1 MSAADYKEK
10 LLDIIFSQDGL
21 LGRFLDAFEPRPGQ
35 KEMAQGILSAYE
47 EDKIALI
54 EAGTGIGKSL
64 AYLVPAVYWALKH
77 QEKSVIS
84 THTIA
89 LQEQLIR
96 KDIPFLLKT
105 MDVDL
110 KAVLVKGM
118 GNYLCLRKLSE
129 LRQQPLLFSLD
140 ESQQVQN
147 IEQWSERTSEGS
159 RSEIKFPISSGTW
172 EKVACEADNCS
183 HVQCPFYKH
192 CFFFKARKEAEDA
205 QILVVNHH
213 LLMADIN
220 AKIRQDGAQEKSV
233 IPRFER
239 AIIDEAHHLEQVALD
254 SFAQSSDRIGLQRLL
269 GRIFSENHPER
280 SRLNLIRADFSQAK
294 PSLVHA
300 LDVEVP
306 VQKKECAAL
315 IEKAFAEM
323 AHFLESIIAQPRF
336 GSKENKW
343 RLTQAICSLEYWKD
357 PLQKTFHSLAEKLT
371 QLSLALSAL
380 EGQLGEFK
388 GTKLE
393 EQAQDH
399 SLELKSLAMRLEENA
414 ANLTRFFSD
423 EDPDKRVRWVEMTA
437 ANVVLMDANLAVAS
451 LLYENLF
458 AKLRTTALCSA
469 TLTTNRA
476 FSYLKERLGIH
487 LEKEENVSEQ
497 IFDSPFDYAQR
508 TLLAI
513 PSDLPGPSDPQ
524 FLPQILEPIKQTIQ
538 VSKGNAFILFTSYE
552 MLQWTHEK
560 LSNDATLSKY
570 TLLKQGDLSRHV
582 LLEEFKQTPGSV
594 LFATNSFWEG
604 VDVPGEALR
613 CVVIVKLP
621 FIVPSEPIY
630 QACSEALEREGK
642 DPFNDYA
649 VPQAVIRFKQGFGR
663 LMRKKNDRGC
673 IVCLDHRLVKKNYG
687 KQFLNSLP
695 PCKTT
700 SGPFKKVLEEMR
712 AHYASTAQN

>member
-1 MSAADYKEK
+1 MNPADFKAK

-21 LGRFLDAFEPRPGQ
+21 LGRFLDAFESRPGQ
-35 KEMAQGILSAYE
+35 KEMAEGILSAYE
-47 EDKIALI
+47 KDKIALI

-89 LQEQLIR
+89 LQEQLIH

-118 GNYLCLRKLSE
+118 GNYLCLRKLGE

-147 IEQWSERTSEGS
+147 IEKWAERTNGGT
-159 RSEIKFPISSGTW
+159 RSEIQFPIASGTW

-183 HVQCPFYKH
+183 HVQCPFYKS

-254 SFAQSSDRIGLQRLL
+254 SFAQGSDRIGLQRLL
-269 GRIFSENHPER
+269 ARIFSESHPER

-294 PSLVHA
+294 PSLLHA
-300 LDVEVP
+300 LDVEIP
-306 VQKKECAAL
+306 VHKKECAAL

-323 AHFLESIIAQPRF
+323 AYFLENAVTQPKAR
-336 GSKENKW
+336 SKESKW
-343 RLTQAICSLEYWKD
+343 RLTEAMCSLEYWKD
-357 PLQKTFHSLAEKLT
+357 PLQVTFHSLEEKLT
-371 QLSLALSAL
+371 QLALALSSL
-380 EGQLGEFK
+380 ESQLGEFK
-388 GTKLE
+388 GSKLE

-399 SLELKSLAMRLEENA
+399 SLELKSLAIRLEEKA
-414 ANLTRFFSD
+414 ANLNRFFSHND
-423 EDPDKRVRWVEMTA
+423 LDRRVRWVEMTA
-437 ANVVLMDANLAVAS
+437 SNVVLMDANLAIAT
-451 LLYENLF
+451 LLYDNLF

-476 FSYLKERLGIH
+476 FSYLKQRLGIH
-487 LEKEENVSEQ
+487 NEKEENVLEQ

-513 PSDLPGPSDPQ
+513 PTDLPGPSDPQ
-524 FLPQILEPIKQTIQ
+524 FLPQILEPLRQIIQ
-538 VSKGNAFILFTSYE
+538 ISKGNAFILFTSYE
-552 MLQWTHEK
+552 MLQWVHEK
-560 LSNDATLSKY
+560 LSNDATLTQY
-570 TLLKQGDLSRHV
+570 LMLKQGDLSRHL
-582 LLEEFKQTPGSV
+582 LLEEFKETSGSV

-621 FIVPSEPIY
+621 FAVPSEPIY
-630 QACSEALEREGK
+630 QACSEVLERKGK

-700 SGPFKKVLEEMR
+700 SGPSKKVLEEMC
-712 AHYASTAQN
+712 AHYTSTSL

>member
-1 MSAADYKEK
+1 MNAADFKAK

-21 LGRFLDAFEPRPGQ
+21 LGRFLDAFESRPGQ
-35 KEMAQGILSAYE
+35 KEMAEGILSAYE

-110 KAVLVKGM
+110 KAFLVKGM
-118 GNYLCLRKLSE
+118 GNYLCLRKLGE

-147 IEQWSERTSEGS
+147 IEQWSERTTEGS
-159 RSEIKFPISSGTW
+159 RSEIKFSISSGTW

-183 HVQCPFYKH
+183 YIQCPFYKN

-220 AKIRQDGAQEKSV
+220 TKIRQDGAQEKSI

-269 GRIFSENHPER
+269 GRIFSESHPER
-280 SRLNLIRADFSQAK
+280 SRLNLIRADFPQAK
-294 PSLVHA
+294 ASLAHS
-300 LDVEVP
+300 LSVEIP
-306 VQKKECAAL
+306 LQKKECAAL
-315 IEKAFAEM
+315 VERAFAEM
-323 AHFLESIIAQPRF
+323 AHFFGSAAALSKA
-336 GSKENKW
+336 GSKESKW
-343 RLTQAICSLEYWKD
+343 RLTEALLSLEYWKD
-357 PLQKTFHSLAEKLT
+357 PLKKTFHSLEEKLT
-371 QLSLALSAL
+371 ELVLALSSL
-380 EGQLGEFK
+380 EGQLKEFK

-393 EQAQDH
+393 EHAEDH
-399 SLELKSLAMRLEENA
+399 ILELRSLTMRLKEKA
-414 ANLTRFFSD
+414 ANLNRFFSD
-423 EDPDKRVRWVEMTA
+423 DDLEKRVRWVEITGS
-437 ANVVLMDANLAVAS
+437 NVLLVDANLAVAS
-451 LLYENLF
+451 LLYDNLF

-469 TLTTNRA
+469 TLTTNRG
-476 FSYLKERLGIH
+476 FSYLKERLGIDQ
-487 LEKEENVSEQ
+487 EKKKNVLEQ

-513 PSDLPGPSDPQ
+513 PTDLPGPSDPQ
-524 FLPQILEPIKQTIQ
+524 FLPEILAPIRNILE
-538 VSKGNAFILFTSYE
+538 VSKGNAFVLFTSYE
-552 MLQWTHEK
+552 MLQWVHEK
-560 LSNDATLSKY
+560 LSNDSNLARYL
-570 TLLKQGDLSRHV
+570 LLKQGDLSRHL
-582 LLEEFKQTPGSV
+582 LLEEFKKTPGSV

-621 FIVPSEPIY
+621 FVVPSEPIY
-630 QACSEALEREGK
+630 QAYSEALEREGK
-642 DPFNDYA
+642 DPFNNYA

-673 IVCLDHRLVKKNYG
+673 IICLDHRLVKKNYG

-695 PCKTT
+695 PCKIT
-700 SGPFKKVLEEMR
+700 SGSSKKIIEEMR
-712 AHYASTAQN
+712 AHYASTSFV